1 MLYNLHFSLVE
12 EGGDW
17 DRRNRLKV
25 YEGIYYMSIREFTKA
40 TTNLLDTVSTFTCY
54 EILDYDTFITY
65 VVLCAMLTLERT
77 KLKAKV
83 KCACLKL
90 LLTMSQSGYFS

>member
-1 MLYNLHFSLVE
+1 ME

-25 YEGIYYMSIREFTKA
+25 YEGLYALSVRDFKKA

-54 EILDYDTFITY
+54 EIIDYETFITY
-65 VVLCAMLTLERT
+65 VVLCGMLSLERT
-77 KLKAKV
+77 QLKAKV
-83 KCACLKL
+83 RNA
-90 LLTMSQSGYFS
+90 Q